1 VEEKHQEKLFILHNY
16 VISPLIQKN
25 KCEETRNP
33 FDVKVIYLNTRKN
46 VKSTIERM
54 IVNYNSQKK
63 NNKNWCSIIVRIRR
77 KSYKAIHYEG
87 EGDDNFYN
95 EHVRSA
101 I

>member
-1 VEEKHQEKLFILHNY
+1 
-16 VISPLIQKN
+16 
-25 KCEETRNP
+25 
-33 FDVKVIYLNTRKN
+33 
-46 VKSTIERM
+46 M
-54 IVNYNSQKK
+54 IVNYNSQK
-63 NNKNWCSIIVRIRR
+63 NNGTKIGVPSLYGFR

>member
-1 VEEKHQEKLFILHNY
+1 MRRNKE
-16 VISPLIQKN
+16 PL
-25 KCEETRNP
+25 
-33 FDVKVIYLNTRKN
+33 DVKVIYLNTRKN
-46 VKSTIERM
+46 VKSTIER
-54 IVNYNSQKK
+54 IVNYNSKK
-63 NNKNWCSIIVRIRR
+63 KQRYKNWCSIIVRIRR

>member
-1 VEEKHQEKLFILHNY
+1 MRRNKE
-16 VISPLIQKN
+16 PL
-25 KCEETRNP
+25 
-33 FDVKVIYLNTRKN
+33 DVKVIYLNTRKN

-54 IVNYNSQKK
+54 IVNYNPKKTTVQKK
-63 NNKNWCSIIVRIRR
+63 CSIIVRIRR